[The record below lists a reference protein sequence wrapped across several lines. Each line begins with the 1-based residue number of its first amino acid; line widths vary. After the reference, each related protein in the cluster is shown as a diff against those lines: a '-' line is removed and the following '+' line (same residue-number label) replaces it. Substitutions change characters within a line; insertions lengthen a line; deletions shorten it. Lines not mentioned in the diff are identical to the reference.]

1 MSILADAISKILD
14 LAPPTFQEVMDASG
28 RQATYSSTPIHEVKA
43 AAPPASAKV
52 NVFTLGAL
60 ADLVKAGLEGGD
72 FTTNAFFHIAD
83 ERTVELV
90 GRQTDAWGRRICFIK
105 AAPVPFE
112 TFPFARWM
120 SQEEFVIAFSS
131 RFADSADKEKVLAIA
146 SSLTNEATSL
156 SEDNGF
162 SQKVPIRAGLR
173 QKESLTIEPKVKL
186 APFRIFP
193 EIPQPESE
201 FVFRAKANGE
211 SAPQLMLVEADG
223 GAWKVDAIETIKRHL
238 ESFNLNI
245 PIIA

>member
-1 MSILADAISKILD
+1 MIREAIDKILG
-14 LAPPTFQEVMDASG
+14 LAPPTYHEVIDALG
-28 RQATYSSTPIHEVKA
+28 REATYSSTPVHEVKA
-43 AAPPASAKV
+43 AAPAVSAKV
-52 NVFTLGAL
+52 QVFTLAAL
-60 ADLVKAGLEGGD
+60 RDLVGAGLEAGD
-72 FTTNAFFHIAD
+72 FPKNAFFHIAD

-90 GRQTDAWGRRICFIK
+90 ARQTDVYGRRICFIK

-112 TFPFARWM
+112 AFRFGQWL

-131 RFADSADKEKVLAIA
+131 RFADSADKNKVLAIA
-146 SSLTNEATSL
+146 SSLTNESASI

-162 SQKVPIRAGLR
+162 AQKVTVKAGLR

-186 APFRIFP
+186 APFRTFP

-211 SAPQLMLVEADG
+211 GVPHLMLVEADG
-223 GAWKVDAIETIKRHL
+223 GAWKVDAIETIKQRL
-238 ESFNLNI
+238 ETYSLNI